1 MTRFETERL
10 LVAEWHTLQQQQ
22 WPSQDLATAVQQ
34 MLTPSVTACLPPS
47 WQGDYSLERADQ
59 WIRERDKEDATWLVI
74 DKSTRE
80 AIGLLILS
88 GTDDFGHLRLGYL
101 LKESAWGQGF
111 ATELLSGLVGWC
123 RDNRIRSL
131 TGGVEQANVAS
142 ARVLEKCGF
151 APTPDNN
158 AADAQRMYSIDFT

>member
-1 MTRFETERL
+1 MTRFETVRL
-10 LVAEWHTLQQQQ
+10 LVAEWHTLAQQQ
-22 WPSQDLATAVQQ
+22 WPSQDLANAVKQ

-59 WIRERDKEDATWLVI
+59 WILDRDDKDATWLVI
-74 DKSTRE
+74 DKSTHE

-111 ATELLSGLVGWC
+111 ATELVSGLVSWC
-123 RDNRIRSL
+123 RDNCIRSL
-131 TGGVEQANVAS
+131 TAGVETANLAS
-142 ARVLEKCGF
+142 IRVLEKCGF
-151 APTPDNN
+151 TLEPDNN
-158 AADAQRMYSIDFT
+158 EANNERLYSIDFT